1 MIIEKIAICKKN
13 DANVKNAIA
22 KRSSKL
28 NQPDYSDTKRK
39 RSTCPPWTKSLA
51 NAIVTMVFREN
62 DVTQTIS
69 IELSLRVATPLLFV
83 LGLQAVIPIMGSTIL
98 RPATGYRWAEFGS
111 QVSTISLRIKCR

>member
-39 RSTCPPWTKSLA
+39 SSTCPPWTKSLA

-62 DVTQTIS
+62 DVTLTIS
-69 IELSLRVATPLLFV
+69 IELSLRVPTPLLFV
-83 LGLQAVIPIMGSTIL
+83 LVLRNVVPIMGSTIL
-98 RPATGYRWAEFGS
+98 LRTTRYR
-111 QVSTISLRIKCR
+111 I